1 MYRDGVSEG
10 SLERVKL
17 REVRTIRRAYLEF
30 LQDGRS
36 RECCDNAGCPACCPP
51 ITFVACLMQHNIKIC
66 PATSADAVKNN
77 VPSGTCVDHTIVH
90 FTELT
95 LSDDKEKSVNMDDR
109 RFPLTENVPSSFDFI
124 LTAHGGLKG
133 TSKPVYY
140 RVLLNDNLTIKPLGS
155 DLGTPLTK
163 FELEKMTYH
172 MSFQYGTATK
182 VLSDIVDLTF
192 FYKYV
197 ISLLNISL
205 FYCIGCANCPGS
217 LLQFS
222 FG

>member
-1 MYRDGVSEG
+1 VVYRDGVSDG

-17 REVRTIRRAYLEF
+17 REVRTIRRAYLDFHGEF
-30 LQDGRS
+30 SNSMTLCAHCENR
-36 RECCDNAGCPACCPP
+36 GCPACCPP
-51 ITFVACLMQHNIKIC
+51 ITFVACLVQHNIKIC
-66 PATSADAVKNN
+66 PATQDDAVKNN

-95 LSDDKEKSVNMDDR
+95 LSDDKEQLENMNISDR
-109 RFPLTENVPSSFDFI
+109 RFPMSDDTPSSYDFI

-140 RVLLNDNLTIKPLGS
+140 RVLLNDNLSIKPLGS
-155 DLGTPLTK
+155 DHGTPLTK

-182 VLSDIVDLTF
+182 VRSDNIVCMDLLADL
-192 FYKYV
+192 KH
-197 ISLLNISL
+197 IR
-205 FYCIGCANCPGS
+205 
-217 LLQFS
+217 
-222 FG
+222 